1 MDLKPSKGLKV
12 KVNAQREAI
21 FGDESVA
28 VQKVKL
34 NDGDRVGTM
43 TGQTLA
49 GYCEVEMQKLDG
61 LKHWYPIDDLAGE
74 NGEKIVEEEIP
85 IELEEVGD
93 AESEEES

>member
-61 LKHWYPIDDLAGE
+61 LKHWYPVDDLAGE

-85 IELEEVGD
+85 IEVEEEGD
-93 AESEEES
+93 AESEEE

>member
-12 KVNAQREAI
+12 RVNAQREAI

-34 NDGDRVGTM
+34 NDGDRMGTM

-49 GYCEVEMQKLDG
+49 GYCEVEMLKLDG
-61 LKHWYPIDDLAGE
+61 RKHWYPIDDLAGE

-85 IELEEVGD
+85 IELEEEGD
-93 AESEEES
+93 EESEEE

>member
-85 IELEEVGD
+85 IEVEEEGD
-93 AESEEES
+93 AESEEE

>member
-85 IELEEVGD
+85 IELEEEGD
-93 AESEEES
+93 AESEEE

>member
-28 VQKVKL
+28 IQKVKL
-34 NDGDRVGTM
+34 NDGDRTGSM

-61 LKHWYPIDDLAGE
+61 RKHWYPIYDLAGE

-85 IELEEVGD
+85 IELEEEGD
-93 AESEEES
+93 EESEEE

>member
-49 GYCEVEMQKLDG
+49 GYCEVEMLKLDG
-61 LKHWYPIDDLAGE
+61 GKHWYPIDDLAGE

-85 IELEEVGD
+85 IELDEVGD
-93 AESEEES
+93 EEPEEE